1 MNDRLQELESI
12 LEENKI
18 VLERLKGENFSSHNS
33 EDMFYRAKS
42 LMEMG
47 YPVYAIIEIN
57 GKAKNVQLMNHKNWT
72 AKEIYVKYFNGE
84 EGKVSMNSIKRI
96 K

>member
-1 MNDRLQELESI
+1 MDYIQEIDSI
-12 LEENKI
+12 IEENKV
-18 VLERLKGENFSSHNS
+18 VLERLKGEKFSSYSS
-33 EDMFYRAKS
+33 EDMFYRAKT

-47 YPVYAIIEIN
+47 YPVYAIIEVD

-72 AKEIYVKYFNGE
+72 AKEISVKYFNGE

>member
-1 MNDRLQELESI
+1 MQELESI
-12 LEENKI
+12 MEENKV
-18 VLERLKGENFSSHNS
+18 VLERLKGENFHSQSS

-47 YPVYAIIEIN
+47 YPVYAIIEVN
-57 GKAKNVQLMNHKNWT
+57 GKAKNVQLTNHTNWT
-72 AKEIYVKYFNGE
+72 TKEISVKYFDGK